1 MPYKIF
7 QLIILCVLI
16 LNCSNEK
23 KEISDIS
30 QESLVDSLKA
40 TNTSFEEWFS
50 EVDDQIGVDDD
61 YYFEKNIYQVVD
73 NVYVAIGYGL
83 ANSILIVGDGS
94 NIVIDVTES
103 DMLAAEIRERFE
115 EISDQ
120 PIEAIF
126 YTHSHV
132 DHWRGALPFV
142 DENTEIYAH
151 ETFKKGFYDQNNLL
165 KPILT
170 ERGMKQFGFFLP
182 KEQQQGHGL
191 GFTLAYK

>member
-115 EISDQ
+115 EISNQ

-132 DHWRGALPFV
+132 
-142 DENTEIYAH
+142 
-151 ETFKKGFYDQNNLL
+151 
-165 KPILT
+165 
-170 ERGMKQFGFFLP
+170 
-182 KEQQQGHGL
+182 
-191 GFTLAYK
+191 

>member
-1 MPYKIF
+1 MHHKIF
-7 QLIILCVLI
+7 NILLLCFIV
-16 LNCSNEK
+16 LNCSKTQE
-23 KEISDIS
+23 EILQPS

-50 EVDDQIGVDDD
+50 KVDDQISVDDD
-61 YYFEKNIYQVVD
+61 YYFEKDIYQIVD

-83 ANSILIVGDGS
+83 ANSILIVGDGG
-94 NIVIDVTES
+94 NIIIDVPES
-103 DMLAAEIRERFE
+103 DVLAAEIRERFE

-170 ERGMKQFGFFLP
+170 
-182 KEQQQGHGL
+182 
-191 GFTLAYK
+191 